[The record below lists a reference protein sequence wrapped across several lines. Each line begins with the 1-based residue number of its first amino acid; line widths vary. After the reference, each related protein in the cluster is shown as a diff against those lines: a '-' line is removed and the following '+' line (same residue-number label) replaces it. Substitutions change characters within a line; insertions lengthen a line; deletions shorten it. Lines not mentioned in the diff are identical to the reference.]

1 MKSNYY
7 NATIRCDGK
16 IKTFPG
22 MQEAKYL
29 RPTDIL

>member
-7 NATIRCDGK
+7 DVIICCDGK